1 MPIFRHMLFAVIA
14 MSVAQ
19 GAAIAGEFSEF
30 RPIGFSADGKVF
42 AFEEFGI
49 QDGSGFAFANRFF
62 IDTTSDAFLPGST
75 VRIVIEDDPS
85 SIGDA
90 RAQADA
96 QSAALETTHRFADN
110 PGIIAAFNPL
120 SDLGGEPHQ
129 LRYTPWSMQPQP
141 FGPYAVTLQE
151 KQLPPSPDC
160 ADISDTS
167 TGFRLE
173 MTEINGEPA
182 STVLHDD
189 LSVPKSRRCPL
200 GYRIGGVVT
209 HLADGVWTHAVL
221 VLVRSIGFEGEN
233 GRWIAITRRTE

>member
-1 MPIFRHMLFAVIA
+1 MLFAVIA
-14 MSVAQ
+14 VLIAQ
-19 GAAIAGEFSEF
+19 GEAIAGEFSEF

-85 SIGDA
+85 SVAEA
-90 RAQADA
+90 RAKAAA
-96 QSAALETTHRFADN
+96 QSAALETAHRFADN

-120 SDLGGEPHQ
+120 SDLDGAPHQ
-129 LRYTPWSMQPQP
+129 LRYTPWSMEPQP
-141 FGPYAVTLQE
+141 FGPYTVTLQE

-160 ADISDTS
+160 AEISDTS
-167 TGFRLE
+167 VGFRLE

-200 GYRIGGVVT
+200 SYRIGGAVT

>member
-1 MPIFRHMLFAVIA
+1 MPNFRHMLFAVIA
-14 MSVAQ
+14 TILAQ
-19 GAAIAGEFSEF
+19 GEAIAGEFAEF

-75 VRIVIEDDPS
+75 VRVVLEEEAG

-90 RAQADA
+90 RAEAAA
-96 QSAALETTHRFADN
+96 QSAALETTHKFADN

-120 SDLGGEPHQ
+120 SNLDGAAHQ
-129 LRYTPWSMQPQP
+129 LRYTPFSMEPQP
-141 FGPYAVTLQE
+141 FGPYEVTLE
-151 KQLPPSPDC
+151 ENQLPASPLCQAFGD
-160 ADISDTS
+160 SS

-173 MTEINGEPA
+173 LTSINGAP
-182 STVLHDD
+182 SDMVLHDD
-189 LSVPKSRRCPL
+189 TSIPQSRGCPVS
-200 GYRIGGVVT
+200 YRIGGAIT
-209 HLADGVWTHAVL
+209 HLADGVSTHAVL

-233 GRWIAITRRTE
+233 GRWIAITRRIE